1 MTERII
7 REEGGG
13 LTVIGLTGGSGA
25 GKGYVSQSFE
35 TLGIHSLDT
44 DKVSRAVC
52 LPGMP
57 CLREI
62 ADSFGGSVILP
73 DGTLDRRGLGAIVFA
88 DEEKR
93 LLLNSITHKHIL
105 AECRRWLGERAAA
118 GDAAA
123 IIDAPL
129 LFESGFNVWCDW
141 TVAVIADREVRI
153 GRIMARDGIS
163 RESAANRI
171 YCQPPEKFYI
181 KRCDYIIYNNGT
193 ERADLQADLIWQM
206 IRWV

>member
-1 MTERII
+1 MKSSSSRQAGTT
-7 REEGGG
+7 G
-13 LTVIGLTGGSGA
+13 LRQTAKL
-25 GKGYVSQSFE
+25 
-35 TLGIHSLDT
+35 
-44 DKVSRAVC
+44 AVRT
-52 LPGMP
+52 PP
-57 CLREI
+57 
-62 ADSFGGSVILP
+62 S
-73 DGTLDRRGLGAIVFA
+73 
-88 DEEKR
+88 
-93 LLLNSITHKHIL
+93 
-105 AECRRWLGERAAA
+105 AA

-171 YCQPPEKFYI
+171 DCQPPEKFYI